1 MCIYCAF
8 IKKKLRASI
17 LNGMKQPQSSERKRS
32 LWVFQAKADIGER
45 EYEIQNIQQ
54 GDGPTVIILNQSS
67 ANNDNP
73 PWVCSN

>member
-17 LNGMKQPQSSERKRS
+17 LNGTKQPQSSERKRS
-32 LWVFQAKADIGER
+32 LWVFQAKADIGET

-67 ANNDNP
+67 ANNDNL